1 VISGEARVSATLRA
15 ARRRSLALILALVS
29 GFSASVAMA
38 RVLDAGRP
46 GLRAAV
52 EDEAPYLA
60 PEAARRLTAGFSG
73 PVADWYW
80 LNVLQY
86 VGRKIEEQT
95 RTGAR
100 ETAPPIELDRLKAVN
115 PQVLVRL
122 FDLITTLDP
131 RFTAV
136 YEFAA
141 VVLPA
146 VDTPAALALLEKG
159 IQANPDQWYLHQQLA
174 YIYWQRGD
182 YLAAADAF
190 RRGARMTTAG
200 WMEHMAERME
210 RKGDDPHV
218 ARAMYAR
225 MYEQAQDD
233 QVRQW
238 ALKRLMELRSLQE
251 RSAIRG
257 VLSGFVSTTGRCPQ
271 AWTDVTPGLRA
282 AGLTVDPQG
291 PPLDPSGA
299 PYVLVLSL
307 RGCDVT
313 LHRTSMVPRG

>member
-1 VISGEARVSATLRA
+1 MKRT
-15 ARRRSLALILALVS
+15 LALSIVLVLAFGS
-29 GFSASVAMA
+29 SVAIA
-38 RVLDAGRP
+38 RVLDARQP
-46 GLRAAV
+46 TLRAALA
-52 EDEAPYLA
+52 DEPPYLA
-60 PEAARRLTAGFSG
+60 PETARRLALGFG
-73 PVADWYW
+73 GLAADWYW
-80 LNVLQY
+80 LNALQY
-86 VGRKIEEQT
+86 VGRKIQEQAQT
-95 RTGAR
+95 SRLDFEQAV
-100 ETAPPIELDRLKAVN
+100 ELDRIKAVN
-115 PQVLVRL
+115 PRVLVGL
-122 FDLITTLDP
+122 FDMITTLDP

-146 VDTPAALALLEKG
+146 VDVSAAVALLEKG

-190 RRGARMTTAG
+190 RRGARMTTAA